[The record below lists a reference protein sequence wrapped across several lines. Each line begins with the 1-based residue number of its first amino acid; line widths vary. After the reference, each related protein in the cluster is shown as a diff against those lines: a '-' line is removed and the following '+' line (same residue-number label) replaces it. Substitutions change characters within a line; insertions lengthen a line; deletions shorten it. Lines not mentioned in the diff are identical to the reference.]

1 MVEPISV
8 IIVNFNAGNGLTDC
22 VGSIISAN
30 KTAEIVV
37 VDNASQDDS
46 IKRLKAVFGGLEQ
59 LHIIRN
65 AANLGFSRACNIGAR
80 RSSAPYLLFLNPDCL
95 IYPDTI
101 SSLVQALEKHPD
113 AGVAG
118 GMLLNPDGTEQ
129 AGGRRA
135 VPTPW
140 RVLVRISGLFH
151 LKHRYPK
158 VFSDFLLHREE
169 LADHEME
176 VEATSGACMM
186 MPRKAMEIAGC
197 FDEDYFLHVED
208 LDCCM
213 RMRENGF
220 KVLFVPGAKVM
231 HRKGVCGRDHP
242 VFVEWHKHRGLVRF
256 YGKYFRRQ
264 YPGLLM
270 ALVFAGVWA
279 HFLAVAALR
288 LLKGNRR
295 EDGEG

>member
-1 MVEPISV
+1 MQQPVSV
-8 IIVNFNAGNGLTDC
+8 VIVNFNAGPGLVDC
-22 VGSIISAN
+22 VASIVASRYPAQ
-30 KTAEIVV
+30 IVV
-37 VDNASQDDS
+37 VDNDSQDDS
-46 IKRLKAVFGGLEQ
+46 IERLTAAFGTLEA
-59 LHIIRN
+59 LHIVRN
-65 AANLGFSRACNIGAR
+65 DANLGFSKACNIGAR

-101 SSLVQALEKHPD
+101 PSLVQALEKHPD
-113 AGVAG
+113 AGLAG
-118 GMLLNPDGTEQ
+118 GMLLNPDGSEQ

-151 LKHRYPK
+151 LKHRYPGI
-158 VFSDFLLHREE
+158 FSDYLLHQEP

-186 MPRKAMEIAGC
+186 MPRKAMEAAGC
-197 FDEDYFLHVED
+197 FDEEYFLHVED

-213 RMRENGF
+213 RMREKGF

-231 HRKGVCGRDHP
+231 HRKGVCGRDRP

-270 ALVFAGVWA
+270 ALLFGGVWA
-279 HFLAVAALR
+279 HFLVVAALR
-288 LLKGNRR
+288 LLRGKSPG
-295 EDGEG
+295 DGEA